1 MEETKDQEQIQEE
14 NQIQEQNQI
23 SDDIDSRVEGLDET

>member
-1 MEETKDQEQIQEE
+1 MNQEQIQEE
-14 NQIQEQNQI
+14 NQIEEQNQI